1 MALTPQRTRFEAE
14 APERLSTRRP
24 IPLVAL
30 TTSFQTILTARADA
44 DFLVQALWVA
54 ERNGG
59 THDYTLCLVPPAGSA
74 SAANAVAFEV
84 TVATRTTASVVG
96 GAGLLVPPG
105 YTLQALADTAD
116 RINIFGWGYDLIG
129 SYAQDFGG

>member
-1 MALTPQRTRFEAE
+1 MALSPQRARFETE
-14 APERLSTRRP
+14 AQDRLSTRRP

-30 TTSFQTILTARADA
+30 TTSFQTILTARDDA
-44 DFLVQALWVA
+44 DFLVQELWAA
-54 ERNGG
+54 ESNGG
-59 THDYTLCLVPPAGSA
+59 THDYTLCLVPPAGTA

-84 TVATRTTASVVG
+84 QVAARTTVVVIG

-105 YTLQALADTAD
+105 YTLQALADTVN